1 MSLAMRPAIL
11 AALASALLFGAS
23 TPLAKVLLAEV
34 PPMALAG
41 LLYLGAGV
49 GLLVLR
55 ALRGRFAGA
64 AGRQEAPL
72 EGGDWKWLAGAILAG
87 GVIAPVLLMLGLQ
100 HSQASTAALLLNLEG
115 VFTALLAWFVFHE
128 NLDRRIAL
136 GFFLIAAA
144 GVLLSWQGALAG
156 AVPLGAL
163 AVAAAC
169 LGWALDNNLTQRVS
183 GSDPLQ
189 VAGLKGLVAGGIN
202 LLIALS
208 TGWLP
213 PAPAVV
219 VAALS
224 VGLAG
229 YGLSLSLFVWA
240 LRHLGAA
247 RTGAYFSVAPF
258 VGAATAVAFLGE
270 RPGTLFWVA
279 AALMTAGVWLHVTER
294 HDHPHRHEPLRH
306 GHLHHHGPHHQHRH
320 PADWDGAEPHAHQHE
335 HEPMVHAHPH
345 YPDLHHRHR
354 HGGDRSC
361 CDLGRAPHPDP
372 CPPARPPVPERS
384 KDED

>member
-1 MSLAMRPAIL
+1 MSPAMRPAIL

-34 PPMALAG
+34 PPVALAG
-41 LLYLGAGV
+41 LLYLGAGT
-49 GLLVLR
+49 GLI
-55 ALRGRFAGA
+55 ALRQVKQTLLGA
-64 AGRQEAPL
+64 ASHRESPVTGD
-72 EGGDWKWLAGAILAG
+72 DWKWLAGAILSG

-100 HSQASTAALLLNLEG
+100 HTQASTAALLLNLEG
-115 VFTALLAWFVFHE
+115 VLTALLAWFVFHE

-189 VAGLKGLVAGGIN
+189 VAGLKGLVAGAIN
-202 LLIALS
+202 LLIALT

-219 VAALS
+219 VAALG

-240 LRHLGAA
+240 LRHLGTA

-258 VGAATAVAFLGE
+258 FGAATAVAFLGE

-279 AALMTAGVWLHVTER
+279 AALMMAGVWLHVTER
-294 HDHPHRHEPLRH
+294 HDHLHRHEPLRH
-306 GHLHHHGPHHQHRH
+306 GHLHHHDPHHQHRH
-320 PADWDGAEPHAHQHE
+320 PADWDGAEPHAHLHE

-354 HGGDRSC
+354 HGGDT
-361 CDLGRAPHPDP
+361 P
-372 CPPARPPVPERS
+372 
-384 KDED
+384 